1 VLLSWLLVIIGAVLI
16 VAGIA
21 WLSLPLGLIAAG
33 CACVGIGALRDF
45 GGRS

>member
-1 VLLSWLLVIIGAVLI
+1 MLLSWLLVILGAALI
-16 VAGIA
+16 VGGVA